1 MAERPI
7 LVRLEG
13 IAIEVG
19 GVLNGDWSFVVKRTC
34 TRLDVSSTSPSIS
47 ISDFPS
53 QYPQVTQTKD
63 QGLGFRVR
71 GKGFRRE
78 TLEQSQGFL
87 RSGWGSLWADQSV
100 YTQMGLGPI
109 FQTQFPLCPIQSNAL
124 FVLLLEV
131 LKENEK

>member
-63 QGLGFRVR
+63 
-71 GKGFRRE
+71 
-78 TLEQSQGFL
+78 
-87 RSGWGSLWADQSV
+87 
-100 YTQMGLGPI
+100 
-109 FQTQFPLCPIQSNAL
+109 
-124 FVLLLEV
+124 
-131 LKENEK
+131 